1 MDWTELDLTDV
12 CDTTADITRNEDI
25 GVRPGLGF
33 RSGSQRSGG
42 SWREQGGCMQS
53 IFRHGHGMEYEMD
66 ISYVKWMGCYSAV
79 KWGILCR
86 NSCPL
91 VRDTIS

>member
-1 MDWTELDLTDV
+1 MGRTGLDLTDV

-42 SWREQGGCMQS
+42 SWVEQGGCMHS
-53 IFRHGHGMEYEMD
+53 FIFRQGHGMEYEMD
-66 ISYVKWMGCYSAV
+66 ISYVKWMGCFQ
-79 KWGILCR
+79 
-86 NSCPL
+86 P
-91 VRDTIS
+91 